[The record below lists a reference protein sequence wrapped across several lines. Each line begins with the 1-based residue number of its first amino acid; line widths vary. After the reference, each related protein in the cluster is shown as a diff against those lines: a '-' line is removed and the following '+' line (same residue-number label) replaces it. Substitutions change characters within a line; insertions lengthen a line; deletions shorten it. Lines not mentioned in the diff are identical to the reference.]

1 MRHERG
7 FIQMK
12 YFVTQVHFAFDEE
25 WISKADREA
34 VTEDHWGIWEADNVQ
49 HLCEKL
55 TESSGWLVND
65 LHFTVRK

>member
-1 MRHERG
+1 MRHEGG

-25 WISKADREA
+25 WISKEDRENI
-34 VTEDHWGIWEADNVQ
+34 TEDHWGLWEADNLQ
-49 HLCEKL
+49 DLCEKL

-65 LHFTVRK
+65 LHFSVRS

>member
-1 MRHERG
+1 
-7 FIQMK
+7 MK

-25 WISKADREA
+25 WISKEDRENI
-34 VTEDHWGIWEADNVQ
+34 TEDHWGLWEADNLQ
-49 HLCEKL
+49 DLCEKL

>member
-1 MRHERG
+1 MRHEGG

-25 WISKADREA
+25 WISKEDRENI
-34 VTEDHWGIWEADNVQ
+34 TEDHWGLWEADNLQ
-49 HLCEKL
+49 DLCEKL

-65 LHFTVRK
+65 LHFSVKS